1 MVAVKQQVGEQHRL
15 RNGEDE
21 DCEKCKFS
29 SAVVRLTEATSTGIT
44 YGFYC
49 KDCLEDV
56 IEKQKQTS

>member
-1 MVAVKQQVGEQHRL
+1 MMAVRIQVGEQHRL

-21 DCEKCKFS
+21 DCDKCECR
-29 SAVVRLTEATSTGIT
+29 AVVRLTEATPNGAT

>member
-1 MVAVKQQVGEQHRL
+1 MMAVKLQVGDQHRL

-21 DCEKCKFS
+21 DCEKCDC
-29 SAVVRLTEATSTGIT
+29 SAVVRLTETTSTGIT

-56 IEKQKQTS
+56 IEKQKQPS

>member
-1 MVAVKQQVGEQHRL
+1 MVAVKLQVGEQHRL

-21 DCEKCKFS
+21 DCEKCNDTA
-29 SAVVRLTEATSTGIT
+29 AVVRLTEESSTGIT

>member
-1 MVAVKQQVGEQHRL
+1 MMAVKLQVGDQHRL

-21 DCEKCKFS
+21 DCEKCGCN
-29 SAVVRLTEATSTGIT
+29 AVVRLTEKCPSGIT